1 MSDKNS
7 KKPKVLGV
15 TLARGG
21 SKGIPRKNIIDLAGK
36 PLIAYTI
43 EAALDSGVFDHYIV
57 STDDQEIAEVAKSF
71 GAEIPFMRPAHL
83 SGDTVWSRDALKHA
97 VLECER
103 LFGERYD
110 YVMELPCVSPLREA
124 RHVREAFEKLRSTGA
139 DSVISVCQMQD
150 KHPVRM
156 KKIVNDTIAD
166 FCQEF
171 PEGEGSR
178 RQDLAPCYIRNGGI
192 YSMTRDCIVEQ
203 FSRNGKVSRPY
214 IMDDFSSVN
223 VDSLID
229 LKLAEIIIRERT
241 AAAAAA

>member
-1 MSDKNS
+1 MSDKS
-7 KKPKVLGV
+7 SRKPKVLGI

-21 SKGIPRKNIIDLAGK
+21 SKGIPRKNIIDLGGK
-36 PLIAYTI
+36 PLIAWTI
-43 EAALDSGVFDHYIV
+43 EAALESGVFDNYIV
-57 STDDQEIAEVAKSF
+57 STDDQEIADVAKSY
-71 GAEIPFMRPAHL
+71 GAEVPFMRPAHL
-83 SGDTVWSRDALKHA
+83 AGDTVWSRDADKHA

-103 LFGERYD
+103 VYGVRYD
-110 YVMELPCVSPLREA
+110 FVMELPCVAPLRDA
-124 RHVREAFEKLRSTGA
+124 RHIREAFEKLRDTGA

-156 KKIVNDTIAD
+156 KKIDNDLIAD

-178 RQDLAPCYIRNGGI
+178 RQDLKPCYIRNGGI

-229 LKLAEIIIRERT
+229 LKLAEIIIREKM
-241 AAAAAA
+241 AAASAA